1 MIDLVAKERS
11 ADERFV
17 AELTDLVNEVYA
29 AAEKGIWLEGTD
41 RTSPAEIAAM
51 IEAGHLVVAR
61 DGDTVTGAMRLQR
74 LPTGEGEFGML
85 VAHPDRRGAGIGRA
99 LIAYAEDWAR
109 SEGMHTMQLEL
120 LFPRDWTHPVKQFLH
135 DWYQRLGYRVVRHG
149 DLGEDYPAL
158 IPRLATDCDFLVFH
172 KAL

>member
-1 MIDLVAKERS
+1 MIDLVEKERS
-11 ADERFV
+11 ADEQFV

-29 AAEKGIWLEGTD
+29 AAEKGIWIEGTD

-51 IEAGHLVVAR
+51 IEAGQLVVAR
-61 DGDTVTGAMRLQR
+61 DGDAVIGAMRLQR

-85 VAHPDRRGAGIGRA
+85 VARPERRGAGIGRD

-109 SEGMHTMQLEL
+109 SQGLRTMQLEL
-120 LFPRDWTHPVKQFLH
+120 LFPRDWTHPVKQLLH

-149 DLGEDYPAL
+149 DLGEDYPDL
-158 IPRLATDCDFLVFH
+158 IPRLATE
-172 KAL
+172 

>member
-1 MIDLVAKERS
+1 MIDLVEKERS
-11 ADERFV
+11 ADEQFV

-29 AAEKGIWLEGTD
+29 AAEKGIWIEGTD

-51 IEAGHLVVAR
+51 IEAGQLVVAR
-61 DGDTVTGAMRLQR
+61 DGDAVIGAMRLQR

-85 VAHPDRRGAGIGRA
+85 VARPERRGAGIGRD

-109 SEGMHTMQLEL
+109 SRGLPAMQLEL
-120 LFPRDWTHPVKQFLH
+120 LFPSGWTHPVKQLLH

-149 DLGEDYPAL
+149 DLGEDYPDL
-158 IPRLATDCDFLVFH
+158 IPRLATECDFLVFH

>member
-1 MIDLVAKERS
+1 MIDLVEKERS

-17 AELTDLVNEVYA
+17 AELTELVNEVYA
-29 AAEKGIWLEGTD
+29 AGEKGIWIEGTD
-41 RTSPAEIAAM
+41 RTGPAEIAAM

-61 DGDTVTGAMRLQR
+61 DGDAVIGAMRLQR

-85 VAHPDRRGAGIGRA
+85 VAHPAHRGAGIGRE

-109 SEGMHTMQLEL
+109 SQGLRTMQLEL
-120 LFPRDWTHPVKQFLH
+120 LFPRGWTHPVKQFLH

-149 DLGEDYPAL
+149 DLGEDYPDL
-158 IPRLATDCDFLVFH
+158 IPRLATECDFLVFH